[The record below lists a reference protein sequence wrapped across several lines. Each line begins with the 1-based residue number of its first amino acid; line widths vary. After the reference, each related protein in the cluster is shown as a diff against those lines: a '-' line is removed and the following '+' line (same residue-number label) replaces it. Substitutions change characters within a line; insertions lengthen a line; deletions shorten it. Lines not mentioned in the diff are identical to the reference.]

1 VIVYDDEGNEV
12 TLPTKWEV
20 CSACGGEGKS
30 SAYLG
35 AFTPDEL
42 DREGE
47 DFVIDYWN
55 GAYDRECEIC
65 NGRTTVRA
73 VDEDNLTME
82 QAVLWGREQQAYAEA
97 LAEEAAERR
106 AGC

>member
-1 VIVYDDEGNEV
+1 VKVYDDEGNEV
-12 TLPTKWEV
+12 TLPTKWAV
-20 CSACGGEGKS
+20 CYACNGEGKT

-55 GAYDRECEIC
+55 GAYDRECETC
-65 NGRTTVRA
+65 NGRTTVKVVNEGMLTIPQRRLWDRHERA
-73 VDEDNLTME
+73 MADL
-82 QAVLWGREQQAYAEA
+82 YAEQ
-97 LAEEAAERR
+97 AAERR